1 MKSNRG
7 TATLPVTVPG
17 AGVLTLT
24 GKGVFKQNKTLK
36 AATTAKL
43 LVKAKGRRRRRALAR
58 TGKLKV
64 KTKVTFAPTSG
75 IANAKSRKLTLR
87 KASR

>member
-24 GKGVFKQNKTLK
+24 GEGVFKQNKTLK

-43 LVKAKGRRRRRALAR
+43 LVKAKGRRRRALAR